1 MQWLVSNNIL
11 SIKKKTDHHP
21 LDLTIYS
28 TIPRLTKWT
37 KFAKLDWMKKPG
49 LSEKEFHGLFMKC
62 NNCQMVTMRE
72 VFRYHLE
79 DCKGYQ
85 HEGDRYFRIR
95 AGNLV
100 LQRRSY
106 PDSGTEFV
114 TETQAW

>member
-21 LDLTIYS
+21 LDLNVYS

-37 KFAKLDWMKKPG
+37 KFAKIDRMKKPG
-49 LSEKEFHGLFMKC
+49 LSEKC
-62 NNCQMVTMRE
+62 DNCQMVTTWE

-85 HEGDRYFRIR
+85 HEGDTDTLESEVEI
-95 AGNLV
+95 
-100 LQRRSY
+100 
-106 PDSGTEFV
+106 
-114 TETQAW
+114 